1 MDTSTLYICHP
12 PDGRSNAAALVE
24 AFVSGPVGK
33 ALLSGW
39 KVVTV
44 CCRHDCHF
52 SARDLHARVQARPG
66 PVLLLRPVQQ
76 VAVGEL
82 RARLQDRQIVDVVEI
97 VDEAGLEVALRNLIG
112 QHNAGEPVL
121 PIDLV
126 VALLLMRKLDKE
138 HRWTGNAK
146 GYMWADDLPNGKGVD
161 IQYKPR
167 LGLVIKVL
175 TEAEYLTFKI
185 SNGSKKYALNPVHRE
200 AMNRSWFAR

>member
-1 MDTSTLYICHP
+1 M
-12 PDGRSNAAALVE
+12 
-24 AFVSGPVGK
+24 
-33 ALLSGW
+33 
-39 KVVTV
+39 
-44 CCRHDCHF
+44 
-52 SARDLHARVQARPG
+52 
-66 PVLLLRPVQQ
+66 
-76 VAVGEL
+76 GEL

-200 AMNRSWFAR
+200 AIYEILRTRRFPRDVHNKLVRNGGSVSARELDLLNEYDGDVR